1 VEETL
6 EGIRESVKKIGLRDY
21 VDLFLIHNPN
31 YGVEGRKIQWL
42 ALERAK
48 KEGLTR
54 AIGVSNL

>member
-1 VEETL
+1 M